1 MVFVIH
7 KAPQKPELPKPRDFF
22 PEMGP
27 RWLKVEPPR
36 LATLGGLFFSVCA
49 MLFYFARQCLGVSMA
64 PEDIV
69 LGVAKTFLVAY
80 AGTGFLVW
88 YGLRVADREL
98 VKGDSDVEQ
107 SAEAEGEPL
116 GEDVEDNGI
125 SPEESEE

>member
-1 MVFVIH
+1 MAEGGTTTPGHVGRTVFQCMCDVILFRP
-7 KAPQKPELPKPRDFF
+7 AVPWCFYGTGRYCSWRGEDVP
-22 PEMGP
+22 
-27 RWLKVEPPR
+27 
-36 LATLGGLFFSVCA
+36 GGL
-49 MLFYFARQCLGVSMA
+49 
-64 PEDIV
+64 
-69 LGVAKTFLVAY
+69 

-88 YGLRVADREL
+88 YVLRVADREL